1 MSNMQSALA
10 VQDNSTELTLLD
22 SIVEQSRIARNDE
35 EHDRAKSLIAELA
48 KEVMAG
54 TITVSDNMSMSIDKR
69 IAEIEVKLCIMLS
82 FRKLNQHG
90 ADYITSVKNHLQI
103 HSLKFGY

>member
-1 MSNMQSALA
+1 MNNMQSALA
-10 VQDNSTELTLLD
+10 VQDTAADFTLLD
-22 SIVEQSRIARNDE
+22 SIVEQSRIARNDD

-69 IAEIEVKLCIMLS
+69 IAEIDDLISQQLSKIMHHAEFQKIESTWRGLYY
-82 FRKLNQHG
+82 FCQEL
-90 ADYITSVKNHLQI
+90 D
-103 HSLKFGY
+103 